1 MNTYAKFCPNVFV
14 AKCTEEHQKGETI
27 ILTTQYG
34 KEHECIVFNLVGS
47 KDGFFFYSIV
57 RADGFNAQ
65 EYAKKKAERYLNWAN
80 NAEDRSNKLW
90 EASNEGRDFLSL
102 SEPIKVGHHSEK
114 RHRALIERNHNRM
127 GKAIEEGQKVQQHEN
142 KADYW
147 NSRTN
152 VINLSMP
159 ESIEFFEFKL
169 EEAKA
174 KHEGLKSGAI
184 KREHSFSL
192 TYANKEVNEITK
204 KYELAKRLWE

>member
-80 NAEDRSNKLW
+80 SAEDRSNKLW

-102 SEPIKVGHHSEK
+102 GEPIKIGHHSEK
-114 RHRALIERNHNRM
+114 RHRALIERNHDRM
-127 GKAIEEGQKVQQHEN
+127 SKAVEEGKKVAQHES

-147 NSRTN
+147 NSRAN
-152 VINLSMP
+152 NINLSMP

-204 KYELAKRLWE
+204 KYELAKRLWQ